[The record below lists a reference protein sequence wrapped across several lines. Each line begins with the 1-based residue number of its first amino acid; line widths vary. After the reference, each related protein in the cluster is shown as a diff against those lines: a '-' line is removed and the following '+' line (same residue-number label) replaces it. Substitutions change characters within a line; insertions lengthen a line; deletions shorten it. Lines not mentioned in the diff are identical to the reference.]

1 MKELIIGA
9 LTLFAA
15 VLAALLKGS
24 CSKVTKL
31 KEENKDREVE
41 LQLIKSQMESVYEC
55 KKDLGLIDEKRE
67 STKPEVKEAPSTGD
81 VNARLERLNSLHKH

>member
-24 CSKVTKL
+24 CSKVKKL

-41 LQLIKSQMESVYEC
+41 LKLVKSQMESVYEC

-81 VNARLERLNSLHKH
+81 VTSRLERLNSLHKH

>member
-9 LTLFAA
+9 LTILGA

-24 CSKVTKL
+24 CSKLKKL
-31 KEENKDREVE
+31 KEENKDREAE
-41 LQLIKSQMESVYEC
+41 LQLVKGQMESVYEC

-67 STKPEVKEAPSTGD
+67 STKPEVKEAPPSGD

>member
-9 LTLFAA
+9 LTLFGAI
-15 VLAALLKGS
+15 LAALLKGS
-24 CSKVTKL
+24 SSKVKKL

-41 LQLIKSQMESVYEC
+41 LNLLKSQMESVYEC
-55 KKDLGLIDEKRE
+55 KKELGLIDEKTE
-67 STKPEVKEAPSTGD
+67 STKPEVKKAPSTGD

>member
-9 LTLFAA
+9 LTLLGA

-24 CSKVTKL
+24 CGKVKKL

-41 LQLIKSQMESVYEC
+41 LKLVKGQMESVYEC

-67 STKPEVKEAPSTGD
+67 STKPEVKEAPITGD
-81 VNARLERLNSLHKH
+81 VNTRLERLNSLHKH

>member
-9 LTLFAA
+9 LTLLGAI
-15 VLAALLKGS
+15 LAALLKGS
-24 CSKVTKL
+24 CSKVKKL

-41 LQLIKSQMESVYEC
+41 LKLVKGQMESVYEC

-81 VNARLERLNSLHKH
+81 VTSRLERLNSLHKH

>member
-1 MKELIIGA
+1 MKELIIGV

-24 CSKVTKL
+24 CSKVKKL
-31 KEENKDREVE
+31 KEEKKDREVE
-41 LQLIKSQMESVYEC
+41 LKLVKGQMESVYEC

-67 STKPEVKEAPSTGD
+67 STKPEVKEAPIPGD
-81 VNARLERLNSLHKH
+81 VTSRLERLNSLHKH

>member
-9 LTLFAA
+9 LTLFTAI
-15 VLAALLKGS
+15 LAALLKGS
-24 CSKVTKL
+24 SSKVKKL

-41 LQLIKSQMESVYEC
+41 LKLVKSQMESVYEC
-55 KKDLGLIDEKRE
+55 KKDLNLIDEKRE
-67 STKPEVKEAPSTGD
+67 STKPEVKEAPIIGD

>member
-1 MKELIIGA
+1 MKELIIGV

-24 CSKVTKL
+24 CSKVKKL
-31 KEENKDREVE
+31 KEEKKDREVE
-41 LQLIKSQMESVYEC
+41 LKLVKGQMESVYEC

-81 VNARLERLNSLHKH
+81 VTSRLERLNSLHKH

>member
-24 CSKVTKL
+24 CSKVKKL

-41 LQLIKSQMESVYEC
+41 LKLVKGQMESVYEC

-67 STKPEVKEAPSTGD
+67 STKPEVKEAPITGD
-81 VNARLERLNSLHKH
+81 VTSRLERLNSLHKH

>member
-9 LTLFAA
+9 LALIGSIL
-15 VLAALLKGS
+15 VALLKGS
-24 CSKVTKL
+24 SSKVKKL
-31 KEENKDREVE
+31 KEEKKDREVE
-41 LQLIKSQMESVYEC
+41 LKLLKSQMESVYEC

-81 VNARLERLNSLHKH
+81 VNSRLERLNSLHKH